1 MPLTEEEMKAR
12 WKAGIQ
18 DINGDG
24 GVNLFDIMAAARFT
38 REEGEGL
45 VSIEEL
51 AGSVMS
57 GETQQMDLTAIQK
70 QTQQSDIQV
79 NPLPSLPSISNVGS
93 VPFTGTVSNIPGGF
107 QPLPQVAGGRK
118 KLYQLSQFHGGINQK
133 SSPRDIADIECQ
145 VAQNVTFSQVGRIKM
160 LGQVSNTDNS
170 ITVAAT
176 DDLTQHDM
184 GSAGYG
190 LF

>member
-1 MPLTEEEMKAR
+1 MPITEQEMKAR

-107 QPLPQVAGGRK
+107 QPLPQVAGNRK
-118 KLYQLSQFHGGINQK
+118 KLYQLSKFHGGINKK